1 MKNALRTLFWN
12 VIFWS
17 KGHAV
22 GFLSAMFLALGI
34 VLFSLAFTFPAYRDV
49 LLNLATEFVGGVL
62 LLVAYAAVQSHV
74 KQQQGIDYFAL
85 EYQLSRA
92 RKRIRLLTTFS
103 YMFCDEKSI
112 GTEVDVA
119 QVMRCR
125 RSLNNTARLRP
136 HVDIEILVLDPTSE
150 AAKARAK
157 DRLDVDVIQCIW
169 ENLFQL
175 YGSITKYAPE
185 EGNRQ
190 ALKVRVFNA
199 IPRLSI
205 IQWDDTLSISFFE
218 RDKPVSLSRRSEFTI
233 EQPLGRFLSSSFDEL
248 WNDPKTVDLVV
259 FLERQG
265 KLQPGG
271 RATQPNQLTPI
282 SADQLISSA
291 SIGIPAE

>member
-1 MKNALRTLFWN
+1 
-12 VIFWS
+12 
-17 KGHAV
+17 
-22 GFLSAMFLALGI
+22 MFLALGI
-34 VLFSLAFTFPAYRDV
+34 VLFSMALNTPAYRDV

-85 EYQLSRA
+85 EYQFSRV
-92 RKRIRLLTTFS
+92 RKRVRILSTFS
-103 YMFCDEKSI
+103 YLFCNENSI
-112 GTEVDVA
+112 GTEVDVTE
-119 QVMRCR
+119 VLRCR
-125 RSLNNTARLRP
+125 RALSNIARLHP

-157 DRLDVDVIQCIW
+157 DRLNVDVIQCIW
-169 ENLFQL
+169 ENINQL
-175 YGSITKYAPE
+175 YGWVTKYGPE

-190 ALKVRVFNA
+190 SLKVRVFNA

-218 RDKPVSLSRRSEFTI
+218 RDKPVSLSRRSEFSI

-248 WNDPKTVDLVV
+248 WSDPKTVDLVV

-265 KLQPGG
+265 KLQAGG
-271 RATQPNQLTPI
+271 QPVQMNQPAQF